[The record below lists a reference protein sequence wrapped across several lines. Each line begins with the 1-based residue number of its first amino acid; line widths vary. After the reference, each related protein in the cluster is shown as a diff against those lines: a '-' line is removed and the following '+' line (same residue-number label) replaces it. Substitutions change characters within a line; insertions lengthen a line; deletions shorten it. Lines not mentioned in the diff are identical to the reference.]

1 MMVIVSAR
9 IERAVALPLATT
21 DRKTMTLDELGW
33 TEVLQCAL
41 AELGDD
47 ALAPARVSAAQRE
60 HYRLWTEDGEY
71 EGELSG
77 RLRHEAGAGA
87 LPVVGDWVAAR
98 LVPQGRGATLVACL
112 PRRGVLVRKRVERAG
127 EPQVLAANLDAVF
140 LVTSLNREFNPRRI
154 ERALAI
160 IGEGGAQPVLLL
172 SKLDL
177 CSEADRYREQAEA
190 VALGVPVHSLSAHTG
205 AGLSEL
211 SAYLQPARTV
221 ALIGSSGV
229 GKSTL
234 VNTLLGGE
242 RLQTQPIRDAD
253 DKGRHTTTT
262 RELFV
267 LPGGALLI
275 DTPGMRELGLWDAAE
290 GVRTA
295 FDDVAQLAA
304 QCRFPDCQH
313 QSEPDCSLKASV
325 AAGTLEPAR
334 LQSFLKLQ
342 RELAH
347 EERRRDERAMFEHRQ
362 KQRRL
367 FRERKRQ
374 LRQTYRGK

>member
-1 MMVIVSAR
+1 
-9 IERAVALPLATT
+9 
-21 DRKTMTLDELGW
+21 MTLDELGW
-33 TEVLQCAL
+33 TDLWQHAL
-41 AELGDD
+41 TELDD
-47 ALAPARVSAAQRE
+47 DSLAPARVSAAQRE
-60 HYRLWTEDGEY
+60 HYRLWTGDGDY

-77 RLRHEAGAGA
+77 RLRHQASAGA

-98 LVPQGRGATLVACL
+98 LAPEGRRATVVACL
-112 PRRGVLVRKRVERAG
+112 PRRGVLVRKRVARDA

-154 ERALAI
+154 ERALAMI
-160 IGEGGAQPVLLL
+160 LEGGAQPVVLL

-190 VALGVPVHSLSAHTG
+190 VAVGVPIHSVSAHTG

-211 SAYLQPARTV
+211 SAYLQPAKTV

-234 VNTLLGGE
+234 VNRLLGGE
-242 RLQTQPIRDAD
+242 RMLTQAIRDAD

-262 RELFV
+262 RELFA
-267 LPGGALLI
+267 LSGGALLI
-275 DTPGMRELGLWDAAE
+275 DTPGMRELGLWDAGE
-290 GVRTA
+290 GLRTA
-295 FDDVAQLAA
+295 FDDVAELAA

-313 QSEPDCSLKASV
+313 QSEPGCSLKAAV
-325 AAGTLEPAR
+325 AAGTLESAR
-334 LQSFLKLQ
+334 LQSFLKLR
-342 RELAH
+342 RELAR
-347 EERRRDERAMFEHRQ
+347 EERRGDQRATLEHRH
-362 KQRRL
+362 KQRRV

-374 LRQTYRGK
+374 LRQHYRGK

>member
-1 MMVIVSAR
+1 
-9 IERAVALPLATT
+9 
-21 DRKTMTLDELGW
+21 MTLDELGW
-33 TEVLQCAL
+33 TEALQHAL
-41 AELGDD
+41 AELDD
-47 ALAPARVSAAQRE
+47 DTLAPARVSAAQRE

-77 RLRHEAGAGA
+77 RLRHQASAGA

-98 LVPQGRGATLVACL
+98 LEPQGRRGTLVACL

-127 EPQVLAANLDAVF
+127 EPQVLASNLDAVF
-140 LVTSLNREFNPRRI
+140 LVTSLNREFNPRRL
-154 ERALAI
+154 ERALTI
-160 IGEGGAQPVLLL
+160 VWEGGAQPVVLL

-177 CSEADRYREQAEA
+177 CSEPDGYRAQAEA
-190 VALGVPVHSLSAHTG
+190 VALGVPVHFVSAHSG
-205 AGLSEL
+205 AGLAEL
-211 SAYLQPARTV
+211 SAYLQPAKTV

-242 RLQTQPIRDAD
+242 RVLTRAVRDAD
-253 DKGRHTTTT
+253 DKGRHTTTS

-275 DTPGMRELGLWDAAE
+275 DTPGMRELGLWDAGE
-290 GVRTA
+290 GLRAA
-295 FDDVAQLAA
+295 FDDVAALAV

-313 QSEPDCSLKASV
+313 QSEPGCSLKAAL

-334 LQSFLKLQ
+334 LHSYQKLQ

-347 EERRRDERAMFEHRQ
+347 EARRRDERAMFEHRQ
-362 KQRRL
+362 KQRRV

-374 LRQTYRGK
+374 LRQNDRGK

>member
-1 MMVIVSAR
+1 
-9 IERAVALPLATT
+9 
-21 DRKTMTLDELGW
+21 MTLDELGW
-33 TEVLQCAL
+33 TTALQCAL
-41 AELGDD
+41 AGLDD
-47 ALAPARVSAAQRE
+47 DTLAPARVSAAQRE
-60 HYRLWTEDGEY
+60 HYRLWTGDGEY

-77 RLRHEAGAGA
+77 RLRHQASAGA

-98 LVPQGRGATLVACL
+98 LEPQGRRATLVACL
-112 PRRGVLVRKRVERAG
+112 PRRGVLVRKRVERAT

-160 IGEGGAQPVLLL
+160 IWEGGAQPVVLL

-177 CSEADRYREQAEA
+177 CSDSDRYREQAEA
-190 VALGVPVHSLSAHTG
+190 VSLGVPVHSVSAHSG
-205 AGLSEL
+205 AGLAEL
-211 SAYLQPARTV
+211 SAYLQPAKTV

-234 VNTLLGGE
+234 VNSLLGGE
-242 RLQTQPIRDAD
+242 RMRTQAIREAD

-262 RELFV
+262 RELFA

-275 DTPGMRELGLWDAAE
+275 DTPGMRELGLWDA
-290 GVRTA
+290 GDGLSTA
-295 FDDVAQLAA
+295 FEDVAALAA
-304 QCRFPDCQH
+304 ECRFPDCQH
-313 QSEPDCSLKASV
+313 QSEPGCSLKAAL

-334 LQSFLKLQ
+334 LHSFHKLQ

-374 LRQTYRGK
+374 LRQHYRGK